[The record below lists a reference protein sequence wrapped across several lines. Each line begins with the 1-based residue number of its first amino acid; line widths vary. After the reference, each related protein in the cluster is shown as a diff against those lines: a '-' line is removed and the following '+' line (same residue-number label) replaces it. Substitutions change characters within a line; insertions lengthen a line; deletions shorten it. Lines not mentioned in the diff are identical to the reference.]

1 MLLPTPANCAVLF
14 LDLQEGIVPA
24 SQTNPRDRIER
35 AAGVLAELC
44 ALHRLPAYCSLVNQG
59 GDFLTAV
66 TGPLGGGDLRPR
78 VTTSAFSDTG
88 LVTALEGRQVLILA
102 GVASEIVVQRTA
114 LDALAAGFQLLV
126 AVDASGG
133 LDPRTEA
140 AAWSRITAEGGRLS
154 SVVTLAAE
162 LAGDFTSELG
172 GQTLGLMYRLI
183 G

>member
-1 MLLPTPANCAVLF
+1 MA
-14 LDLQEGIVPA
+14 
-24 SQTNPRDRIER
+24 
-35 AAGVLAELC
+35 
-44 ALHRLPAYCSLVNQG
+44 
-59 GDFLTAV
+59 
-66 TGPLGGGDLRPR
+66 
-78 VTTSAFSDTG
+78 G
-88 LVTALEGRQVLILA
+88 LVIRDAGEADIPAVCAIYNHAVARTTAIWNDRTVDPADRLAWWQGRKQA
-102 GVASEIVVQRTA
+102 GYP
-114 LDALAAGFQLLV
+114 LLV